1 MKSQRISK
9 IIATLLLLTQVVCI
23 LPAEEIIQERN
34 YGRARL
40 EQYLSRAERER
51 NAQDYERIAEE
62 GLMLAMSEWE
72 SANTYLRETDYTTYE
87 AEKAKVKTEYEKI
100 TSREY
105 ALWYANKKLEDEAA
119 VKSSELS
126 KELSK
131 KAEEYREKYKESGA
145 SKEESKQSEAEWED
159 YANAIVEKYMQ
170 ELNANNASLVPELT
184 EELKGY
190 NEETIKG
197 IYETVAKDYE
207 SRIYKEYER
216 IYAAEK
222 NQMMSE
228 LLYDTKSTKKL
239 SASEAAEVIAK
250 ETAKEVKTETDQAMT
265 ELFNDFESTIEGV
278 SGEEIELSRENWL
291 NNFEKVFNE
300 SIEKWNEAER
310 KFLAERNEW
319 ESTASEVYE
328 KNEQAWAEG
337 YKVIQEKRKA
347 WFEDIERKLVEG
359 RKSWDESEETLNEQ
373 LSASYAELEMTLA
386 KEKESKNKMLELQIS
401 IYEQSRNMLSMVS
414 SGLAGIAET
423 FYGNYYKDRY
433 AYWKTEDTN
442 KEVDEFFGIVEK
454 FKQSNKPGSFFSDDK
469 EIKNAI
475 SLVKK
480 LQADCKSEEVKT
492 LLNNLVNED
501 GSSGWLQILQEYKS
515 KTLEAK
521 ESLYKLTGCIYNGE
535 EKNPNDDLV
544 YFNELDYEI
553 IKANVSLEYWQ
564 EEYDVVQEVRKYAE
578 ETDSKTE
585 TDETTQTNLE
595 NAIGA
600 YETALSNYEK
610 AVEELESYKSNVDIA
625 QTEVEKKYA
634 ELSKAKGTLE
644 EAKNAYSEI
653 LVVYLGVESTPLKE
667 KINSLIVEYEK
678 KKSQSDEEEFK
689 AYYEALV
696 EYTQANQKQKYL
708 EMKNTIENGTAGGS
722 LSIGKIEENK
732 TTVTQLIETVN
743 LKDDSYLIQISEYVA
758 KISIYCGETANKLS
772 NYIEE
777 WKTEQRD
784 NGISEDEA
792 TSEKEKQ
799 EYESVII
806 KYLETLKEFWER
818 ELTKKTEAIY
828 YLENGTFKTLAATD
842 AKDKKETELKNYL
855 TAIINATSEWKE
867 ELGFDFSGKEEI
879 LLKIEALNEN
889 TGSELVTAVKAEIE
903 KNSTFRKLM
912 QGQDVFNSSRLMD
925 LITCEA
931 KRLNEKSFENE
942 TIRNNIKEL
951 YSAYTLKPETSNG
964 KAIEQ
969 INKIISETKLE
980 ELREE
985 NVEEFIEKLR
995 KNENDL
1001 NMYGQV
1007 ALENYISSIIDY
1019 VAIKSIKESKLS
1031 LGDLNKQRD
1040 DTITKIESLTSE
1052 VNSIGIFANY
1062 GIADV
1067 KAVLEALKETSYTE
1081 ISAELE
1087 EYAAYLIISKLY
1099 STDLEENKDKESLK
1113 KIITR
1118 NIESLTA
1125 EKKAETW
1132 ENAFN
1137 NLDEA
1142 LQNKICEKI
1151 LSIYYFDEKAKDY
1164 EKSIE
1169 ALNDYLSLP
1178 EDPEAYKLAINS
1190 KVITPELSSII
1201 KVNEFIR
1208 EYFYLQQQITQ
1219 LELEIQKKEEAIE
1232 VSKEEKTQ
1240 LEEAKE
1246 KADAAYEELLNNDTN
1261 NYFEYIKDYN
1271 VEDIMWLTMSLAGK
1285 EQFFIYLQTCSTEE
1299 YEQIKK
1305 KLGEKFAEKITE
1317 TDKEYLESY
1326 NKINEIAEKY
1336 CGIVDG
1342 DVETWLEKL
1351 NETNLTEAE
1360 KAKIK
1365 GILKGTEINS
1375 NYYTYEKARENILST
1390 TGATQLLYKRINEL
1404 REKLSN
1410 KVIEVYTSENKNL
1423 MKLQTEYNF
1432 IESKINSIQKDD
1444 ISWVIATQKN
1454 GIKTES
1460 SMDETTLNAM
1470 SKWIDNN
1477 ENPYDKI
1484 LEEKLAIS
1492 NQHKKW
1498 LEEQSVIY
1506 ENNLIDI
1513 NSITEP
1519 ISQYQ
1524 EKMNSAYAAYVS
1536 VHDCRGIESEIKSLN
1551 KSYEL
1556 STQNKENVNN
1566 QLKTAEETLKKAER
1580 EVKNKTE
1587 EWQTSVNKVI
1597 SESNIYNKKVENADD
1612 LFTKLKS
1619 AEKNKRIAEEKEEY
1633 AKSVYLKNLGEVA
1646 EKEYISPQEKEVIIQ
1661 YSYEKAKV
1669 RVDVLKG
1676 IKATTHETSS
1686 EYTSAMESYEE
1697 AVKKHYL
1704 AMMIKTET
1712 DKGLVIQ
1719 EDLVRE
1725 KDAKLQAE
1733 YSKITN
1739 QSEITAIEAASNTVQ
1754 HVYITENE
1762 DGSYSVRLKKDGDG
1776 DCTEIL
1782 EKYLIENEVE
1792 EKIPGGKRVITQG
1805 MYDARNWVS
1814 EVYGKGEDYIKDL
1827 MIAAVFITKKEYS
1840 FNTGDMPEEVQGVN
1854 FRNLVNSSKSEVIK
1868 ASYDKI
1874 MGMEGGEEDLAK
1886 YLMFNYNENNKNGVI
1901 TNVFTENYIK
1911 SALTEKVYEKAKES
1925 VVRAYEEKKSIA
1937 LAAEITAAEYTA
1949 AAFIAW
1955 IPNPVLLGL
1964 AAAALATA
1972 AVFEVQ
1978 AYKIKHDVLNHV
1990 ERLINGQIGNFN
2002 AQNNKNVEI
2011 IKNIATYKAELEKE
2025 WKLLNKMYTGSE
2037 TGSTD
2042 EIEITKDNVVNALK
2056 ARTTN
2061 LSINYDTTIED
2072 LYTEEVIEVSGAKT
2086 ATTITDAMNQINNWY
2101 SQKEENAKTHLE
2113 NVITDLKE
2121 NQRENQSVY
2130 EAKLNKNAEL
2140 SQEQKDKLHELALK
2154 VSDESLSVAEK
2165 KSAKAEYEK
2174 YKKEILNSGK
2184 TEYEEELKALATKTY
2199 REGSWSTDVY
2209 LKDMQELWAKMYP
2222 ENVDLTS
2229 STENYT
2235 QKALNGFK
2243 SIVLF
2248 QFDAAATRQLEKL
2261 QEEQNKERQQ
2271 LATKRKNWEEQM
2283 SVLITIAE
2291 SEWDKAGASLV
2302 SGYNTWKKT
2311 FETELAEKN
2320 AQWYEN
2326 YENFLESKQEWINDQ
2341 YLYAVNVANAKVID
2355 QSGLDVESTIAEA
2368 LADTAIEAMN
2378 HEPINVEEYT
2388 EEIIAKSA
2396 LSEIMGNIDSLSN
2409 KGKNAAITRKHG
2421 YKINTSSREAM
2432 QKAEETMQSIEKDMK
2447 EASAKLAA
2455 EQANRIIEQTIEA
2468 SMERIE
2474 KENEGMR
2481 DWEESLVRNNGYT
2494 VDGKNIKREAP
2505 IDSTVWET
2513 IYETQTVAYYEDFTT
2528 SKPVLSVSLAGTMLE
2543 GLTSSGIMQMVSQA
2557 NREIENWNIEIFGD
2571 MEKDADG
2578 NLVQKQW
2585 TIPRSDSKTI
2595 HATENSE
2602 VKSAYEKLMNN
2613 EQNQKDKARYEELSK
2628 REYES
2633 LTESEK
2639 EELNN
2644 LSRNLVTVRDGKLGE
2659 WIGYAPQFKTDLDL
2673 SKNKDE
2679 NVADKGLG
2687 QMGAIMLDFQWNSMR
2702 ASQGWAKLSLPMYD
2716 QPLWKN
2722 NGSWFEPPTLRSVS
2736 SVVMEIVG
2744 TAVGQSWWLGYADDL
2759 LFAAMDVG
2767 GGYKSASEVGLELA
2781 KTAATAVIGKGIGA
2795 GSNALGDLAGKA
2807 MQGAGKVA
2815 NFAVQAGIS
2824 MTTNYVTS
2832 VANSAVQSLYIGED
2846 GKLGFKTEDFTK
2858 SLYSADT
2865 ISGALGAGI
2874 TAGLNATTIGYNN
2887 QYVNGFN
2894 SQQIGNIKTFNSLM
2908 GGLTTNT
2915 SSLLMGG
2922 NANFNLLSFKG
2933 VGMLEFSFGKDGV
2946 SSKIGMG
2953 GTNITIQNLVGAFGG
2968 ATNLH
2973 KNSQINKTGYDKTTL
2988 DALRSQWGFGD
2999 EVAKNQLD
3007 DIINGDT
3014 VLKFDAEG
3022 SEVAQ
3027 SITENGQKII
3037 HINSTLND
3045 GFIDLGL
3052 TLQHEAHRDGI
3063 VGDEQR
3069 QQIETTKAVL
3079 GHTVMAKKMQNDSL
3093 YKSMMNDII
3102 DTNQN
3107 LQNDLAVFDYAVETG
3122 DWGAFGSYANAAY
3135 DSSADYWRVHEDDT
3149 VTWDGQLNF
3158 YKDGETDKND
3168 AEAGK
3173 LLDYRNLDE
3182 VIESAKK
3189 DGLETVMLGG
3199 IEVDVERLMEIQ
3211 GHNNRIIEFGSN
3223 SKKENSKD
3231 LLDDG
3236 FITYNDAQT
3245 YGEDIYLR
3253 LQIGK
3258 IPSLKQIPDLIE
3270 HYSIRYILNEN
3281 DIFAEYFSDKNNI
3294 EQWTSDVIRGES
3306 EKEFNG
3312 AIAKLLSAEQSVYH
3326 GLEAYKWCFEDGRE
3340 IVFGP
3345 TLDSNYFPTNVY
3357 EFEKD
3362 ERFLGTYNWFN
3373 ADNFMMHTFADVIPY
3388 IKWGNTP
3395 DDMENTIVIN
3405 RIYPIVETYEDSKR
3419 REYLERNRY
3428 QNIIEGYKKYYSTE
3442 TK

>member
-100 TSREY
+100 TAMEY
-105 ALWYANKKLEDEAA
+105 ALWYVNKKLEDEAA

-126 KELSK
+126 KELTK
-131 KAEEYREKYKESGA
+131 KAEEYREKYKETGA
-145 SKEESKQSEAEWED
+145 SEEESKQSEAEWEE

-170 ELNANNASLVPELT
+170 ELNVKNSSLVPELT

-222 NQMMSE
+222 NQLMSE

-239 SASEAAEVIAK
+239 SATEAAEVIAK
-250 ETAKEVKTETDQAMT
+250 ETAKEVKTETDKAMT

-278 SGEEIELSRENWL
+278 SEEEIELSRENWL

-319 ESTASEVYE
+319 ESSASEVYE

-373 LSASYAELEMTLA
+373 LCASYAELEMTLA

-401 IYEQSRNMLSMVS
+401 IYEQSRSMLNMVS
-414 SGLAGIAET
+414 SGLAGFAET

-433 AYWKTEDTN
+433 AYWKTEDTEN
-442 KEVDEFFGIVEK
+442 DVKKFDELLK
-454 FKQSNKPGSFFSDDK
+454 QFKQTNKPGSFFSNDVQIND
-469 EIKNAI
+469 AI
-475 SLVKK
+475 SLVKN
-480 LQADCKSEEVKT
+480 LQANCENEEVKK
-492 LLNNLVNED
+492 LLSSLVNED
-501 GSSGWLQILQEYKS
+501 GSSGWLQILQEYK
-515 KTLEAK
+515 KQTLEAK
-521 ESLYKLTGCIYNGE
+521 EALYKLTGCIYNGE

-553 IKANVSLEYWQ
+553 IKANVSLEYWK

-610 AVEELESYKSNVDIA
+610 AVKELESYKSNVDIA

-722 LSIGKIEENK
+722 LSIGKIEEYK

-743 LKDDSYLIQISEYVA
+743 LEDDSYLIQISEYVA

-828 YLENGTFKTLAATD
+828 YLENGTFKTLADTD

-879 LLKIEALNEN
+879 LSKIEALNEK

-903 KNSTFRKLM
+903 NNSTFRKLM

-969 INKIISETKLE
+969 INKIISETKVE

-1052 VNSIGIFANY
+1052 VNRIGIFANY

-1067 KAVLEALKETSYTE
+1067 KTVLEALKETSYTE

-1099 STDLEENKDKESLK
+1099 STDLEENKDVESLK
-1113 KIITR
+1113 GIITR

-1137 NLDEA
+1137 NLSDDVK
-1142 LQNKICEKI
+1142 NRICEKI

-1164 EKSIE
+1164 EKSIK
-1169 ALNDYLSLP
+1169 ALKDYLSLP
-1178 EDPEAYKLAINS
+1178 EDPDAYKLAINS

-1201 KVNEFIR
+1201 EVNEFIR

-1232 VSKEEKTQ
+1232 VSKEEKAQ
-1240 LEEAKE
+1240 LEEAKIQ
-1246 KADAAYEELLNNDTN
+1246 ADVAYEELLNNDTN

-1285 EQFFIYLQTCSTEE
+1285 EQFFIYLQTCSKEE
-1299 YEQIKK
+1299 YEQIKE
-1305 KLGEKFAEKITE
+1305 KLGEKFDEKITE

-1342 DVETWLEKL
+1342 DVETWLETL
-1351 NETNLTEAE
+1351 NETDLTEAE

-1404 REKLSN
+1404 REKVSN

-1498 LEEQSVIY
+1498 LEEQSVTY

-1513 NSITEP
+1513 NTITEP
-1519 ISQYQ
+1519 ISQYL

-1556 STQNKENVNN
+1556 ATQNKENVNK
-1566 QLKTAEETLKKAER
+1566 QLKTAEETLKKAES

-1587 EWQTSVNKVI
+1587 EWKTSVNKVI
-1597 SESNIYNKKVENADD
+1597 SESNIYNEKVENADD
-1612 LFTKLKS
+1612 LFTKLKT
-1619 AEKNKRIAEEKEEY
+1619 AEKNKRIADEKEEY

-1646 EKEYISPQEKEVIIQ
+1646 ENEYISPQEKEVIIQ
-1661 YSYEKAKV
+1661 YSYEKASV

-1676 IKATTHETSS
+1676 LKATPHEISS
-1686 EYTSAMESYEE
+1686 EYTGAMESYEE

-1704 AMMIKTET
+1704 AMIIKTET

-1739 QSEITAIEAASNTVQ
+1739 QSEITAIEEGSYTVQ

-1762 DGSYSVRLKKDGDG
+1762 DGSYSVRLRKDGDG

-1782 EKYLIENEVE
+1782 EKYLIENKVE

-1805 MYDARNWVS
+1805 IYDARNWVS

-1827 MIAAVFITKKEYS
+1827 MIAALYITKKEYGFDVGNLS
-1840 FNTGDMPEEVQGVN
+1840 KDVHGVN
-1854 FRNLVNSSKSEVIK
+1854 FGNLVNSSKSEVIK

-1901 TNVFTENYIK
+1901 TNVFTENYVK

-1925 VVRAYEEKKSIA
+1925 VVRAYESKKSEAVGFGIV
-1937 LAAEITAAEYTA
+1937 AADYLLMAACCPWPANLVFLGFASVAGTASGACA
-1949 AAFIAW
+1949 
-1955 IPNPVLLGL
+1955 N
-1964 AAAALATA
+1964 
-1972 AVFEVQ
+1972 Q
-1978 AYKIKHDVLNHV
+1978 AYRIEHDVLNCV
-1990 ERLINGQIGNFN
+1990 EDLIKGQTDEFDK
-2002 AQNNKNVEI
+2002 QNKKNEGIVQA
-2011 IKNIATYKAELEKE
+2011 IKTAKTELEE
-2025 WKLLNKMYTGSE
+2025 QWTLLNTMYSGSE

-2056 ARTTN
+2056 AQTAN
-2061 LSINYDTTIED
+2061 LSINYDTTIEN
-2072 LYTEEVIEVSGAKT
+2072 LYTEEVIEASGAKT
-2086 ATTITDAMNQINNWY
+2086 ATTITDAINKINNWY
-2101 SQKEENAKTHLE
+2101 SQEEENAKTHLE

-2140 SQEQKDKLHELALK
+2140 GQEQKDKLHELAMK

-2165 KSAKAEYEK
+2165 ESAKAEYEK
-2174 YKKEILNSGK
+2174 YKEEILNSGK
-2184 TEYEEELKALATKTY
+2184 TEYEEELKALASKTY

-2209 LKDMQELWAKMYP
+2209 LKDMGELWIELYP
-2222 ENVDLTS
+2222 ENLDLTS

-2271 LATKRKNWEEQM
+2271 LATKRKNWEDQM

-2355 QSGLDVESTIAEA
+2355 QSGQDVESTIAEA

-2396 LSEIMGNIDSLSN
+2396 LSEIMGNMDSLSN

-2421 YKINTSSREAM
+2421 YKINTKAKEAM
-2432 QKAEETMQSIEKDMK
+2432 QKAEETMQSIEEDMK

-2455 EQANRIIEQTIEA
+2455 EQANRIIAQTIEA

-2494 VDGKNIKREAP
+2494 VEGKNIKREAP

-2528 SKPVLSVSLAGTMLE
+2528 T
-2543 GLTSSGIMQMVSQA
+2543 
-2557 NREIENWNIEIFGD
+2557 
-2571 MEKDADG
+2571 
-2578 NLVQKQW
+2578 
-2585 TIPRSDSKTI
+2585 
-2595 HATENSE
+2595 
-2602 VKSAYEKLMNN
+2602 
-2613 EQNQKDKARYEELSK
+2613 
-2628 REYES
+2628 
-2633 LTESEK
+2633 
-2639 EELNN
+2639 
-2644 LSRNLVTVRDGKLGE
+2644 
-2659 WIGYAPQFKTDLDL
+2659 
-2673 SKNKDE
+2673 
-2679 NVADKGLG
+2679 
-2687 QMGAIMLDFQWNSMR
+2687 
-2702 ASQGWAKLSLPMYD
+2702 
-2716 QPLWKN
+2716 
-2722 NGSWFEPPTLRSVS
+2722 
-2736 SVVMEIVG
+2736 
-2744 TAVGQSWWLGYADDL
+2744 
-2759 LFAAMDVG
+2759 
-2767 GGYKSASEVGLELA
+2767 
-2781 KTAATAVIGKGIGA
+2781 
-2795 GSNALGDLAGKA
+2795 
-2807 MQGAGKVA
+2807 
-2815 NFAVQAGIS
+2815 
-2824 MTTNYVTS
+2824 
-2832 VANSAVQSLYIGED
+2832 
-2846 GKLGFKTEDFTK
+2846 
-2858 SLYSADT
+2858 
-2865 ISGALGAGI
+2865 
-2874 TAGLNATTIGYNN
+2874 
-2887 QYVNGFN
+2887 
-2894 SQQIGNIKTFNSLM
+2894 
-2908 GGLTTNT
+2908 
-2915 SSLLMGG
+2915 
-2922 NANFNLLSFKG
+2922 
-2933 VGMLEFSFGKDGV
+2933 
-2946 SSKIGMG
+2946 
-2953 GTNITIQNLVGAFGG
+2953 
-2968 ATNLH
+2968 
-2973 KNSQINKTGYDKTTL
+2973 
-2988 DALRSQWGFGD
+2988 
-2999 EVAKNQLD
+2999 
-3007 DIINGDT
+3007 
-3014 VLKFDAEG
+3014 
-3022 SEVAQ
+3022 
-3027 SITENGQKII
+3027 
-3037 HINSTLND
+3037 
-3045 GFIDLGL
+3045 
-3052 TLQHEAHRDGI
+3052 
-3063 VGDEQR
+3063 
-3069 QQIETTKAVL
+3069 
-3079 GHTVMAKKMQNDSL
+3079 
-3093 YKSMMNDII
+3093 
-3102 DTNQN
+3102 
-3107 LQNDLAVFDYAVETG
+3107 
-3122 DWGAFGSYANAAY
+3122 
-3135 DSSADYWRVHEDDT
+3135 
-3149 VTWDGQLNF
+3149 
-3158 YKDGETDKND
+3158 
-3168 AEAGK
+3168 
-3173 LLDYRNLDE
+3173 
-3182 VIESAKK
+3182 
-3189 DGLETVMLGG
+3189 
-3199 IEVDVERLMEIQ
+3199 
-3211 GHNNRIIEFGSN
+3211 
-3223 SKKENSKD
+3223 
-3231 LLDDG
+3231 
-3236 FITYNDAQT
+3236 
-3245 YGEDIYLR
+3245 
-3253 LQIGK
+3253 
-3258 IPSLKQIPDLIE
+3258 
-3270 HYSIRYILNEN
+3270 
-3281 DIFAEYFSDKNNI
+3281 
-3294 EQWTSDVIRGES
+3294 
-3306 EKEFNG
+3306 
-3312 AIAKLLSAEQSVYH
+3312 
-3326 GLEAYKWCFEDGRE
+3326 
-3340 IVFGP
+3340 
-3345 TLDSNYFPTNVY
+3345 
-3357 EFEKD
+3357 
-3362 ERFLGTYNWFN
+3362 
-3373 ADNFMMHTFADVIPY
+3373 
-3388 IKWGNTP
+3388 
-3395 DDMENTIVIN
+3395 
-3405 RIYPIVETYEDSKR
+3405 
-3419 REYLERNRY
+3419 
-3428 QNIIEGYKKYYSTE
+3428 
-3442 TK
+3442 